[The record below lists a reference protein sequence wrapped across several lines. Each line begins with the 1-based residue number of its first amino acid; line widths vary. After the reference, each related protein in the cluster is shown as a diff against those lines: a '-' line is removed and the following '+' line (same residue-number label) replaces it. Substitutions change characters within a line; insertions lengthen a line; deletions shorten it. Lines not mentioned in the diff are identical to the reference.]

1 MMVIHERVHLEI
13 DIFDNDKKREL
24 HVEVKSEI
32 SDLTKICQNGVQTFL
47 VIKAEF
53 DIFRSYVLNK
63 VFMCKKISEGMFPK
77 EGIVLLMI
85 LKKFRL

>member
-1 MMVIHERVHLEI
+1 MDLVQRISFFGARKAIFMPLKTGYAVYDGHYERVHLEI

-32 SDLTKICQNGVQTFL
+32 FDLTEICQNGVQTFL

-53 DIFRSYVLNK
+53 DVCLEA
-63 VFMCKKISEGMFPK
+63 MC
-77 EGIVLLMI
+77 
-85 LKKFRL
+85 